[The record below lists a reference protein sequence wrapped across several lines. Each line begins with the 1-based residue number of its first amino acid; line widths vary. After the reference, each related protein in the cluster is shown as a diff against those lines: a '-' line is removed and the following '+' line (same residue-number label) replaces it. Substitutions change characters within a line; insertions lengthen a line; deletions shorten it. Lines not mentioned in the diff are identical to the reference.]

1 VVNSIVLEPGVREEA
16 GVAGGGRKSR
26 REYWEFVVDGE
37 PLGARLGPMIGLS
50 NVAVDFV
57 PVLVLN
63 WPIGFPAQDFD
74 PLIGRSVPP
83 LPGSRVP
90 LYVCA
95 ECGDLGCGA
104 VTVIIDWTETNVV
117 WRDFGYQNDYE
128 PFTEDDVFTGVGPFE
143 FDRARY
149 EAVLEQFAD
158 RWVQR

>member
-37 PLGARLGPMIGLS
+37 PL
-50 NVAVDFV
+50 
-57 PVLVLN
+57 
-63 WPIGFPAQDFD
+63 FPAQDFD